1 MSVFNQRRPHDDF
14 SEELQSHIDLETDWL
29 VAEGMSEDAARAA
42 AHRAFGSVAIANERF
57 YESSRWMWLDQ
68 LAQDLRY
75 AWRGM
80 RHSPAFVITTV
91 CTLAVGLG
99 LLTIAFTVF
108 NVYVLRPFAIR
119 DPNSLHQIV
128 WRAREG
134 GGQGFRWRDYDEL
147 SRRSDLFSAVI
158 GEHTRYV
165 SSNSQ
170 NLFAALVSANYFE
183 ALGPPMQIG
192 RGLVGGD
199 ASDGAGAVVL
209 SDPAWARLYGRDP
222 SAIGH
227 TIDLNGRAYTIVGVL
242 APAFIGLGDFP
253 RDVFVP
259 ATPPWTTHRP
269 GASESRETEVTVR
282 LRPGVAAIQAATA
295 LKPFMNEIIEKQI
308 DVRAEVRPQASP
320 NPVTTEGLVVFSPVF
335 VAFGL
340 VLVAACANVSNM
352 MLARALARHRELA
365 VRLSI
370 GASRGRIVRQ
380 LLTEGVLIA
389 LMAGL
394 AGLVIAKWG
403 LRAATAALFNTMP
416 PSVGPLLRLI
426 EPAFDHRVFLFALA
440 ASAAATL
447 LFALLPALR
456 ASGGPLV
463 DALRG
468 GGSTPRGGSRL
479 RNALVCAQVAVALV
493 LVITAVTLARNGA
506 SIDAID
512 IGFATDG
519 VISINVRGDQDDL
532 AGPLAAGMAADPR
545 VAMVAVTSGN
555 PLFNA
560 ARIVA
565 AAPAGGA
572 LVKPTRITF
581 VSPEFFSTLRLPI
594 AQGRGFRDDEARTAA
609 RVAIVASATAA
620 ALWPGEDPMG
630 KTMKLGRVEGRSDD
644 ELPDYPDATIV
655 GVVRDIVSDILLNG
669 TDSGHIYLPMTSNN
683 VHATA
688 ILARG
693 RTDRE
698 LTPEALQE
706 IFRRVVPDPQLFEA
720 LPLSEMRD
728 LQVYPL
734 MAASS
739 VGSVLG
745 VIALTLSVS
754 GLYGVLTYALNQRR
768 KEIGIRMALG
778 ATSRAVVGL
787 VLRQSGRLAGLGIA
801 IGAAITFAMMQALS
815 AAIQLRTITLLDAGA
830 FATGVLV
837 VATATLF
844 AAYRPARHATR
855 IDPSQTLHSD

>member
-1 MSVFNQRRPHDDF
+1 MGLFSRRRPPDDF
-14 SEELQSHIDLETDWL
+14 SDELQSHIALETDRL
-29 VAEGMSEDAARAA
+29 VGDGMSEDEARAA
-42 AHRAFGSVAIANERF
+42 AHRAFGSVAIATERF
-57 YESSRWMWLDQ
+57 YESSRWIWLDQ

-80 RHSPAFVITTV
+80 RHSPAFVVTTV

-119 DPNSLHQIV
+119 DPKSLYQLV
-128 WRAREG
+128 WHAREG

-147 SRRSDLFSAVI
+147 SQRTDLFGAVI

-165 SSNSQ
+165 STSGQ
-170 NLFAALVSANYFE
+170 PLFAALVSPNYFE
-183 ALGPPMQIG
+183 ALGPPMQAG
-192 RGLVGGD
+192 RGLVRDD
-199 ASDGAGAVVL
+199 ANGGAGAAVL
-209 SDPAWARLYGRDP
+209 SDPAWARLFGRDP
-222 SAIGH
+222 AALGR
-227 TIDLNGRAYTIVGVL
+227 TLDLNGRPYIIVGVL
-242 APAFIGLGDFP
+242 APAFVGLGDFP

-259 ATPPWTTHRP
+259 VTPSWTAQRP
-269 GASESRETEVTVR
+269 GASETRETEITVR
-282 LRPGVAAIQAATA
+282 LRPGVTTVQAETVLAPLFA
-295 LKPFMNEIIEKQI
+295 GIIDKQI

-320 NPVTTEGLVVFSPVF
+320 NPFTTEELIVFSPVF

-352 MLARALARHRELA
+352 MLARAISRHRELA

-389 LMAGL
+389 LLAGL

-403 LRAATAALFNTMP
+403 LRAATAALFSTLP
-416 PSVGPLLRLI
+416 PSVGPILRLI
-426 EPAFDHRVFLFALA
+426 EPAFDHRVFLFVVT
-440 ASAAATL
+440 ASAVATL

-456 ASGGPLV
+456 VSGGPLV

-512 IGFATDG
+512 TGFTSDG

-532 AGPLAAGMAADPR
+532 AGPLAAGLAADPR

-555 PLFNA
+555 PLFNIS
-560 ARIVA
+560 RIVA

-572 LVKPTRITF
+572 LVKPTRLTF
-581 VSPEFFSTLRLPI
+581 VSPEFFPILRLPL

-609 RVAIVASATAA
+609 HVAIVASATAA
-620 ALWPGEDPMG
+620 ALWPGEDPIG
-630 KTMKLGRVEGRSDD
+630 KTLKLGRVEGRSDD
-644 ELPDYPDATIV
+644 ELPEYPDATIV
-655 GVVRDIVSDILLNG
+655 GVVRDIVSDMMLMG
-669 TDSGHIYLPMTSNN
+669 TDSGHIYLPMSFNN
-683 VHATA
+683 AHAMA

-693 RTDRE
+693 LTDRE

-720 LPLSEMRD
+720 IPLSEMRD

-745 VIALTLSVS
+745 VVALALSIS

-768 KEIGIRMALG
+768 KEIGIRLALG

-787 VLRQSGRLAGLGIA
+787 VLRQSSRLAGLGIA
-801 IGAAITFAMMQALS
+801 IGAAVTLAMMQALS
-815 AAIQLRTITLLDAGA
+815 SVIPLRTITLVDAGA
-830 FATGVLV
+830 FAAGVVV
-837 VATATLF
+837 VATATF
-844 AAYRPARHATR
+844 VAAYRPARNATR
-855 IDPSQTLHSD
+855 INPSQTLHSD